1 MTEERSTV
9 RSRQLGDA
17 LRAAMRGAK
26 LNGKATAELLSWSES
41 RVSRL
46 ITGKLGATE
55 IEVSA
60 LLALYGIVGAERDRL
75 LQLTRDQNAPGWVNE
90 ELDRTVIDH
99 LRKSLRTVEFQVA
112 MVPVLLQTEAY
123 ARAVIARMAN
133 APTDGTEAFLTNR
146 LSRQTVF
153 SRTKLPQY
161 TFYISE
167 FALHLPVGTQR
178 TMSDQLHH
186 LLRMSVRS
194 HISIH
199 LSAWPEAILFASPAP
214 QPTGPK
220 ACSIPD
226 RPRSWNCAMPLARPL
241 PTRPYRQRPPAW
253 PRGGQ
258 YRHPGRFP
266 RRNLARRHQRRAHRG
281 RDRSGTSVVAART
294 RAPGVGPGL
303 AGPAGH
309 AWD

>member
-26 LNGKATAELLSWSES
+26 LNGKATAELLGWSES

-46 ITGKLGATE
+46 ITGKLDASE
-55 IEVSA
+55 VEVSA
-60 LLALYGIVGAERDRL
+60 LLALYGVVGVERDRL
-75 LQLTRDQNAPGWVNE
+75 LQLTRDQNVPGWVRE

-99 LRKSLRTVEFQVA
+99 LRKSLRTVEFQVS

-123 ARAVIARMAN
+123 ARAVISRMAN
-133 APTDGTEAFLTNR
+133 APIDGTEAFLTNR

-161 TFYISE
+161 TFYINE
-167 FALHLPVGTQR
+167 FALHLSVGSQR

-194 HISIH
+194 HISIYVIPSSVGAH
-199 LSAWPEAILFASPAP
+199 AGLSGSCCLMEFKGF
-214 QPTGPK
+214 GP
-220 ACSIPD
+220 
-226 RPRSWNCAMPLARPL
+226 
-241 PTRPYRQRPPAW
+241 
-253 PRGGQ
+253 
-258 YRHPGRFP
+258 
-266 RRNLARRHQRRAHRG
+266 
-281 RDRSGTSVVAART
+281 VVYVE
-294 RAPGVGPGL
+294 GEM
-303 AGPAGH
+303 AGH
-309 AWD
+309 FLEEPADVSAYQNVLTALSTLALDQNHSKATISRLAVDRYGCQESKASAGRR